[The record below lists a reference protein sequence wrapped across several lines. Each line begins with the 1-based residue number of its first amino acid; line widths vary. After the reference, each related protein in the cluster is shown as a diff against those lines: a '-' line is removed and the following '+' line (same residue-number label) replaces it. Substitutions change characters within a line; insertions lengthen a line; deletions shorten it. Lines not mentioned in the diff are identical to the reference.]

1 MLENLHMPELVI
13 WEQLEMKELQVS
25 ELPIHSSEANEVGVS
40 SQAMFLGGCYE
51 CVLESPGS
59 A

>member
-1 MLENLHMPELVI
+1 MPELVI